1 MLTGA
6 AFASHLNTL
15 EDLTTVQ
22 NVGHVLAAV
31 RTDLFVSDTEFR
43 QRMDEILGMLKAS
56 PPGPGIERV
65 LAPGEIEL
73 AHESRL
79 RERGIPLPPAIVA
92 QLAALAIRWVCLP
105 RLLGRRVR
113 RRVRSIM
120 NADAG
125 QTFNFLPIPTDV
137 HFGFGAAQRSAA
149 TVRSLGG
156 ARRSS

>member
-15 EDLTTVQ
+15 QISSTVQ

-43 QRMDEILGMLKAS
+43 QRMDEIVGMLKAS

-73 AHESRL
+73 ALESGFASAASRCRPRSLPSWL
-79 RERGIPLPPAIVA
+79 RM
-92 QLAALAIRWVCLP
+92 AIRWVCPFPPSWPASPPP
-105 RLLGRRVR
+105 RP
-113 RRVRSIM
+113 VRS
-120 NADAG
+120 
-125 QTFNFLPIPTDV
+125 
-137 HFGFGAAQRSAA
+137 
-149 TVRSLGG
+149 
-156 ARRSS
+156 